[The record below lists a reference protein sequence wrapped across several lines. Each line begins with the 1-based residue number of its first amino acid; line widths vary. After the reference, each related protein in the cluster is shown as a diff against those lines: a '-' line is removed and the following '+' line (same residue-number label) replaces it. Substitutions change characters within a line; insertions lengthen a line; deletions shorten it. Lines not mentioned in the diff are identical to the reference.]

1 MATTLFLRDLA
12 STLGGAGQKAMLAR
26 RGRTIITTT
35 TNTTASGTNITIT
48 ATAGGTALSWFS
60 EPLTNAVTIS
70 GTITLNIRCRE
81 SATAVNAGIALLIE
95 RANNAGTVQSTVSA
109 RAVIG
114 TEAGTTESARNGTR
128 TPTSTAFSAGDRI
141 KVTLSVINVGTMGS
155 GTFNTYHDGPA
166 AAGSGDSYVTF
177 TEDFVTDEI
186 WDVSPF
192 QQIAAGYGGYYG

>member
-26 RGRTIITTT
+26 RGRTAITTT
-35 TNTTASGTNITIT
+35 TNTVASGTNIQIT
-48 ATAGGTALSWFS
+48 ATAGGQALSWFS
-60 EPLTNAVTIS
+60 EPLTEAVTIS

-81 SATAVNAGIALLIE
+81 SANTVNAGVALLIE
-95 RANNAGTVQSTVSA
+95 RTNNAGTVQSTVSA

-114 TEAGTTESARNGTR
+114 AEAGTTEAARTGTR

-141 KVTLSVINVGTMGS
+141 KVTLSVINVGTMAA
-155 GTFNTYHDGPA
+155 GTFNTYHDAVGPA
-166 AAGSGDSYVTF
+166 VSGDSYVTF

-186 WDVSPF
+186 IEVGANE
-192 QQIAAGYGGYYG
+192 IIGGGIYG

>member
-26 RGRTIITTT
+26 RGRTAVTTT
-35 TNTTASGTNITIT
+35 TNTVASGTNITIT
-48 ATAGGTALSWFS
+48 ATAGGQVLSWFS
-60 EPLTNAVTIS
+60 EPVTNAVTIS

-81 SATAVNAGIALLIE
+81 SANTVNSGVALLIE

-114 TEAGTTESARNGTR
+114 AEAGTTEAARTGTR

-141 KVTLSVINVGTMGS
+141 KVTLSVINVGTMAA

-166 AAGSGDSYVTF
+166 AAASGDSYVTF

-186 WDVSPF
+186 IEVGANE
-192 QQIAAGYGGYYG
+192 IYGGGIYG

>member
-26 RGRTIITTT
+26 RGRTAVTTT
-35 TNTTASGTNITIT
+35 TNTVASGTNITIT
-48 ATAGGTALSWFS
+48 ATAGGQVLSWFS
-60 EPLTNAVTIS
+60 EPVTDAVTIS

-81 SATAVNAGIALLIE
+81 SANTVNAGVALLIE

-114 TEAGTTESARNGTR
+114 AEAGTTEAVRTGTR

-141 KVTLSVINVGTMGS
+141 KVTLSVINVGTMAA

-166 AAGSGDSYVTF
+166 AAASGDSYVTF

-186 WDVSPF
+186 MEVGASE
-192 QQIAAGYGGYYG
+192 IYGAGYYG